1 MVSTIEFAPNWDAKY
16 IAEIKAAKSFPKA
29 ILSSYP
35 PGFTKFGEYSGGSP
49 GTRLCTCQFS
59 NNDVENHIIRINT
72 QVEDAKAMNLAQ
84 RKLLLIAAG
93 FFFSFEEAE
102 FFLDCPVDPLRS
114 MVI

>member
-1 MVSTIEFAPNWDAKY
+1 MNTPEALLELDFVLVNFPTMTSRI
-16 IAEIKAAKSFPKA
+16 ISFE
-29 ILSSYP
+29 S
-35 PGFTKFGEYSGGSP
+35 
-49 GTRLCTCQFS
+49 
-59 NNDVENHIIRINT
+59 T